1 LRKAI
6 ITALLLALTASLVI
20 AAGCGGSKS
29 TETTVKTPEGEVKV
43 QEEGGKVTYETEEG
57 KVTYEG
63 SDKAPSE
70 AELGAPVY
78 PGAEYVEGSG
88 GTATASGPEGEFT
101 TAGAEFVT
109 GDAYGKVVEFYS
121 GKLGAPMYE
130 DTATKEATW
139 MLNANE
145 ESFTVVTVSEE
156 EGKVKISIGR
166 MAGKSG
172 M

>member
-1 LRKAI
+1 MRKSI
-6 ITALLLALTASLVI
+6 ALLFLLALVATLVI
-20 AAGCGGSKS
+20 ATGCGGSK
-29 TETTVKTPEGEVKV
+29 TTVKTPEGEVKV
-43 QEEGGKVTYETEEG
+43 EEKEGKVTYETEEG

-88 GTATASGPEGEFT
+88 GTATASGPEGQFT
-101 TAGAEFVT
+101 TSGAEFVT
-109 GDAYGKVVEFYS
+109 EDAYSKVVDFYT
-121 GKLGAPMYE
+121 GKLGEPMYQ
-130 DTATKEATW
+130 DTSTKEATW
-139 MLNANE
+139 MINVNE

-156 EGKVKISIGR
+156 EGKVKISLGR

>member
-1 LRKAI
+1 MKKSFVVLA
-6 ITALLLALTASLVI
+6 LLALVATLIIS
-20 AAGCGGSKS
+20 AGCGGSK
-29 TETTVKTPEGEVKV
+29 TTLKTPEGEVEV
-43 QEEGGKVTYETEEG
+43 EEKDGKVTYETEEG

-63 SDKAPSE
+63 SEEAPSE

-88 GTATASGPEGEFT
+88 GSATATGPEGEFT

-109 GDAYGKVVEFYS
+109 DDSYSKVVDFYT
-121 GKLGAPMYE
+121 GKLGAPTYQ
-130 DTATKEATW
+130 DTSAKEATW
-139 MLNANE
+139 MLDVSE

-166 MAGKSG
+166 MAGKGG

>member
-1 LRKAI
+1 MRKLLAM
-6 ITALLLALTASLVI
+6 LLLVTLVATLVI
-20 AAGCGGSKS
+20 AVGCGGSK
-29 TETTVKTPEGEVKV
+29 TEETTIKTPEGEVQV
-43 QEEGGKVTYETEEG
+43 EEKDGRVTYETEEG

-63 SDKAPSE
+63 SEGAPSE

-78 PGAEYVEGSG
+78 PDAEYVEGSG
-88 GTATASGPEGEFT
+88 GTATATGEEGEFT

-109 GDAYGKVVEFYS
+109 EDSYAKVVDFYT

-130 DTATKEATW
+130 DTTSKEATW
-139 MLNANE
+139 MINANE

-166 MAGKSG
+166 MAGKSNL
-172 M
+172 

>member
-1 LRKAI
+1 MRKSIAML
-6 ITALLLALTASLVI
+6 LLLALAATLVV
-20 AAGCGGSKS
+20 AAGCGGDKAK
-29 TETTVKTPEGEVKV
+29 ETTVKTPEGEVKV
-43 QEEGGKVTYETEEG
+43 EEEGGKVTYETEEG

-70 AELGAPVY
+70 ADLGAPVY

-88 GTATASGPEGEFT
+88 GTTTASGSEGQFAV
-101 TAGAEFVT
+101 AGAEFVT
-109 GDAYGKVVEFYS
+109 GDSYGKVVAFYS
-121 GKLGAPMYE
+121 EELGAPTYE
-130 DTATKEATW
+130 DTGTKEATW
-139 MLNANE
+139 MINVNE